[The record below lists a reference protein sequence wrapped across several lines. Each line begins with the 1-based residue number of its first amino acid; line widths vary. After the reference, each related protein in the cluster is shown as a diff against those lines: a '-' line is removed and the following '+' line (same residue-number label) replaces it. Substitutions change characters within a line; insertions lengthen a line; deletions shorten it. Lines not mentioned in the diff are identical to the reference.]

1 LLQTETFGA
10 RGLFRYGE
18 NQTSLKTADT
28 TVPSSYANSF
38 ASFLLDVPCNS
49 GRDLPIIF
57 PAYRAYQFFAYIND
71 QWLVTPKLTL
81 NLGLR
86 WELYPPATPA
96 HTAGFSNYDPTTNS
110 LVIAGVGGNPLNVG
124 RDNRYNNFAPRFGW
138 AYRVTDK
145 TVVRGG
151 FGISYSPFPD
161 DSYAYNLLCPARQPS
176 VWQSWPECYQ
186 RTGILVT

>member
-10 RGLFRYGE
+10 CGLFRYGE

-38 ASFLLDVPCNS
+38 ASFLLDVPYNS

-57 PAYRAYQFFAYIND
+57 PAYRAYQFFTYIND

-86 WELYPPATPA
+86 WEL
-96 HTAGFSNYDPTTNS
+96 
-110 LVIAGVGGNPLNVG
+110 
-124 RDNRYNNFAPRFGW
+124 
-138 AYRVTDK
+138 
-145 TVVRGG
+145 
-151 FGISYSPFPD
+151 
-161 DSYAYNLLCPARQPS
+161 
-176 VWQSWPECYQ
+176 
-186 RTGILVT
+186 